1 MGHEWKTAFIT
12 HRGLF
17 EAKVMYFSFSNAPAT
32 FQVMMNDILSDLI
45 LEEKVMVYLD
55 DILVFI
61 KDVKENRWITLEVLK
76 RLKENDLFAKT
87 RKMLF

>member
-1 MGHEWKTAFIT
+1 MENSIHY
-12 HRGLF
+12 HRRLF
-17 EAKVMYFSFSNAPAT
+17 EAKVMHFSFSNTSAM
-32 FQVMMNDILSDLI
+32 FQAMMNDILSDLI

-55 DILVFI
+55 DILIFI

-76 RLKENDLFAKT
+76 RLKENDLFTKT